1 MLQMTEEN
9 EFFAYYST
17 VIPLDSRF
25 TFVVGGSLEPEGR
38 ISVESEN
45 LVLIDTM
52 LGCNKVRF
60 RKDLLAPII
69 HPACSIF
76 NKRLLFIAGG

>member
-1 MLQMTEEN
+1 MLQMSGEN
-9 EFFAYYST
+9 EYFAYYST

-25 TFVVGGSLEPEGR
+25 TFVVGGSTEEEGR
-38 ISVESEN
+38 YSVESGN

-52 LGCNKVRF
+52 LGCNKIRF
-60 RKDLLAPII
+60 RKDLLAPVIS
-69 HPACSIF
+69 PACSIF

>member
-1 MLQMTEEN
+1 MSGDD
-9 EFFAYYST
+9 EFLSYYST

-25 TFVVGGSLEPEGR
+25 TFVVGGSIEPEGR
-38 ISVESEN
+38 LVVESEN

-60 RKDLLAPII
+60 KKDLTYPVI

>member
-1 MLQMTEEN
+1 MLQMSGEN
-9 EFFAYYST
+9 EYFAYCST

-25 TFVVGGSLEPEGR
+25 TFVVGGSVEPEGR
-38 ISVESEN
+38 ISVENEN

-60 RKDLLAPII
+60 RKDLLAHVIY
-69 HPACSIF
+69 PACSIF
-76 NKRLLFIAGG
+76 NKKLLFIAGG

>member
-1 MLQMTEEN
+1 MLQMTGEN
-9 EFFAYYST
+9 EYLAFYST

-25 TFVVGGSLEPEGR
+25 TFVVGGSSEDGGR
-38 ISVESEN
+38 ILVENEN

-60 RKDLLAPII
+60 RKDLLVPVI

-76 NKRLLFIAGG
+76 DKKILFIAGG